1 MNTNDLDQ
9 ISQLLDQKLAP
20 VQKELNQHSKVLNQ
34 HSKVLSQHSK
44 VLNQHGKILR
54 SLKKDQ
60 NTMLRM
66 LDREQ
71 TDQSKRLKRI
81 EDHVGITSIAS

>member
-20 VQKELNQHSKVLNQ
+20 VQKELNQ